1 MTKQE
6 ISSHKTIQRV
16 MSIPMRRSN
25 NDVIYIPTGGK
36 NRIPMLKAQAF
47 QWYKYL
53 CIKYNW
59 QIWKPSSYIS
69 KKAVLIESEDLGN
82 FTLPVW
88 DFCETPLYKKGIK
101 LKNGFGEIR
110 RHMRPCIIR
119 FRKVSKVKSA

>member
-6 ISSHKTIQRV
+6 ISSHETIQV
-16 MSIPMRRSN
+16 AMSIPTRRSN
-25 NDVIYIPTGGK
+25 NDAVYIPTGVK

-53 CIKYNW
+53 CIKYTW

-88 DFCETPLYKKGIK
+88 DFCETLLCKKGIK
-101 LKNGFGEIR
+101 LKKGFGERR
-110 RHMRPCIIR
+110 RHMRPCIVR
-119 FRKVSKVKSA
+119 FHRVLKVESA